1 MIISIEENAEI
12 IRAMRFSVPFLYIL
26 NPVAKGWGIVMSLN
40 GNFIVMLIQFE
51 RFKKKKRLFFCV

>member
-1 MIISIEENAEI
+1 MIISIEGNAEI

-26 NPVAKGWGIVMSLN
+26 NPVMSLN